1 MGQPGGTSRP
11 VFLIA
16 AIGLMGAIAVLSL
29 VPGEALPGDSALVWF
44 VAETPA
50 TIQNVMHVVCY
61 AVLAALW
68 MKSLSSFARSRL
80 IALTIAIGYGALLEA
95 GQLMVPGRF
104 GSVSDALLN
113 ATGAVIGVLILVRLS
128 PDRPPGAYDRER

>member
-1 MGQPGGTSRP
+1 

-16 AIGLMGAIAVLSL
+16 AIGLMGAIGVLSL
-29 VPGEALPGDSALVWF
+29 VPGEPLPGDSALVWF

-50 TIQNVMHVVCY
+50 TVQNVMHVVCY

-68 MKSLSSFARSRL
+68 MKWLSSSGSTRSRL
-80 IALTIAIGYGALLEA
+80 LALTVAISYGALLEA

-113 ATGAVIGVLILVRLS
+113 ALGAVAGVLILVRLS
-128 PDRPPGAYDRER
+128 LVRDSDAVSPDS